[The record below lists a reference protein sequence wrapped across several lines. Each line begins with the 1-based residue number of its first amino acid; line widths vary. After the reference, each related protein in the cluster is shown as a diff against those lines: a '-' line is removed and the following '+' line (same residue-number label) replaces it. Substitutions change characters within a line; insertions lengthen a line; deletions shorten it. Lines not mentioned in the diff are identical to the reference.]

1 MTVIRRRERMPDPD
15 WDAFVTAHPDGTLCH
30 LSTWAVVAETV
41 YGWTPYYLA
50 AEADRVITGV
60 VPLVHVR
67 HGFGRGT
74 LVSAPFCV
82 YGGAL
87 ARDSATAN
95 ALDKAAADLAREL
108 NVTALEMR
116 QRERA
121 NPAWVGTDLYATFR
135 KQLEPDPASNLAAVP
150 RKQRAMIRKGEKAGL
165 SIRRGRDVATFYRLF
180 CAGMRN
186 LGTPVYPRRLFTTL
200 AECFGDRFEI
210 LLVEHEGQVVSAVL
224 SLYFR
229 DEVLPYYAGGI
240 PAARQ
245 LAAFDYMY
253 WRLMEQA
260 CTDGLR
266 IFDFGRSMRNT
277 GAYAFKKNWG
287 FEPQPLHY
295 QFHMIGSG
303 APPVLDPER
312 PLYRCLAAT
321 WRCLPL
327 PVANLAGPLVA
338 RVLY

>member
-1 MTVIRRRERMPDPD
+1 MTEIRRRERMPDPE

-50 AEADRVITGV
+50 AETGGVITGV

-67 HGFGRGT
+67 HGFARGA

-87 ARDSATAN
+87 ARDAVTAN
-95 ALDKAAADLAREL
+95 ALDAAAVELAHEL
-108 NVTALEMR
+108 NVKVLEMR

-121 NPAWVGTDLYATFR
+121 NPAWSGTDLYATFR
-135 KQLEPDPASNLAAVP
+135 TQLDPDPARNLAAVP

-180 CAGMRN
+180 CTGMRN

-200 AECFGDRFEI
+200 QECFGEQCGI
-210 LLVEHEGQVVSAVL
+210 LLVEHDGQVVSAVL

-240 PAARQ
+240 PVARQ

-266 IFDFGRSMRNT
+266 VFDFGRSMRDT

-295 QFHMIGSG
+295 QFHMTGSG
-303 APPVLDPER
+303 TPPVLDPKR
-312 PLYRCLAAT
+312 PLYRYLAAT
-321 WRCLPL
+321 WRRLPQSI
-327 PVANLAGPLVA
+327 ANFAGPLVS

>member
-1 MTVIRRRERMPDPD
+1 MTEIRRRERMPDPE

-50 AEADRVITGV
+50 AETGGVITGV

-67 HGFGRGT
+67 HGFARGA

-87 ARDSATAN
+87 ARDAVTAN
-95 ALDKAAADLAREL
+95 ALDAAAVELAHEL
-108 NVTALEMR
+108 NVKVLEMR

-121 NPAWVGTDLYATFR
+121 NPAWSGTDLYATFR
-135 KQLEPDPASNLAAVP
+135 KQLDPDPARNLAAVP

-180 CAGMRN
+180 CTGMRN

-200 AECFGDRFEI
+200 QECFGEQCGI
-210 LLVEHEGQVVSAVL
+210 LLVEHDGQVVSAVL

-266 IFDFGRSMRNT
+266 VFDFGRSMRDT

-295 QFHMIGSG
+295 QFHMTGSG
-303 APPVLDPER
+303 TPPVLDPKR
-312 PLYRCLAAT
+312 PLYRYLAAT
-321 WRCLPL
+321 WRRLPQSI
-327 PVANLAGPLVA
+327 ANFAGPLVS